1 MEEVQRWLQ
10 SIGLDRYA
18 AKFEEEGWDTLEIL
32 CDMTPDEIERCID
45 KPGHR
50 RKFVNGLKEKPP
62 SVKEPGLDKARPNDT
77 DKTTKDVL
85 QDSTKSLELPKGHV
99 AEYSSFDH
107 FVTPTGTKGYIRA
120 TADGQ
125 QSKSLDYI
133 SVQTQTLVKPISNET
148 QSKTEILPDTQSV
161 DVSKVIETDIC
172 ISNES
177 KLIEHTGTENENAE
191 IDISDIR
198 QIERHN
204 EIPQH
209 TSHLDDK
216 KEDRKTDSNLHV
228 SCQETSEL
236 SDITL
241 SSKFA
246 GANAA
251 IDTSR
256 AAGKSFTM
264 FDTEEENAGLDNS
277 DKGQIE
283 NYENTHQTSDLDD
296 KGEGREK
303 DNKLHSQERPE
314 LSDVTSLSRFEGAD
328 AIIDTSR
335 ADGKSLAM
343 VETENAEIDN
353 SDIRQTER
361 RYVNTQQTSDL
372 DDKRKC
378 READIK
384 LQVSCQETSELS
396 DITTLSK
403 FEGAEAA
410 IGTSMADCESLQ
422 TVDTFYVGGA
432 KNKIISTL
440 LDGTQVDGRLCT
452 RTYTGSSIA
461 EGNLEHRYV
470 SLR

>member
-107 FVTPTGTKGYIRA
+107 VVTPTGTKGYIRA

-125 QSKSLDYI
+125 QSKSLDDI

-161 DVSKVIETDIC
+161 DVAKVIETDIC
-172 ISNES
+172 ISNEN

-216 KEDRKTDSNLHV
+216 KEDRKTDSNLHF

-251 IDTSR
+251 IDSAR
-256 AAGKSFTM
+256 ADGKSFTM

-296 KGEGREK
+296 KREGREK
-303 DNKLHSQERPE
+303 DNKLHCQEAAE
-314 LSDVTSLSRFEGAD
+314 LSDVTTLSRSEGTEAV
-328 AIIDTSR
+328 IDTSR

-353 SDIRQTER
+353 SDIRQTE
-361 RYVNTQQTSDL
+361 TSDL
-372 DDKRKC
+372 DDKRKG
-378 READIK
+378 RETDNK
-384 LQVSCQETSELS
+384 LHCQERPDLS
-396 DITTLSK
+396 DVTTLSRS
-403 FEGAEAA
+403 EGTEDA
-410 IGTSMADCESLQ
+410 IGTFRADGESLSM
-422 TVDTFYVGGA
+422 VDTFYVEGA
-432 KNKIISTL
+432 RNKIISTSF
-440 LDGTQVDGRLCT
+440 GETQVDGRLCT
-452 RTYTGSSIA
+452 RAYTDGAIT
-461 EGNLEHRYV
+461 EGNQKHRFV
-470 SLR
+470 LLG